1 MVRILNEELRQ
12 RLAKKISEGE
22 FTASDLP
29 EFLAVFC
36 EVCNETE
43 EIQSEVEGWNAKLQL
58 DITDGDKFWLTIT
71 NGTFTSGSG
80 EIEVPDTTLSTS
92 GDVAARV
99 FTGEKDATA
108 AYMDGSLKIGGNQR
122 EALKLRGVIGIVL
135 DKLQG

>member
-1 MVRILNEELRQ
+1 MLNEELRQ

-22 FTASDLP
+22 FTSADLP
-29 EFLAVFC
+29 DFLTVFC
-36 EVCNETE
+36 EVCNESE
-43 EIQSEVEGWNAKLQL
+43 EVQSEVETWNAKLQL
-58 DITDGDKFWLTIT
+58 DITDGDKFWLTIA
-71 NGTFTSGSG
+71 NGNFTCGSG
-80 EIEVPDTTLSTS
+80 DIEAPDTTLRTS

-99 FTGEKDATA
+99 FTGEKDATS

>member
-1 MVRILNEELRQ
+1 MLNEELRQ

-22 FTASDLP
+22 FTSADLP
-29 EFLAVFC
+29 DFLTVFC
-36 EVCNETE
+36 EVCNESE
-43 EIQSEVEGWNAKLQL
+43 EVQSEVEAWNAKLQL

-71 NGTFTSGSG
+71 NGNFTCGSG
-80 EIEVPDTTLSTS
+80 EIEAPDTTLRTS

-99 FTGEKDATA
+99 FTGEKDATS

>member
-1 MVRILNEELRQ
+1 MLNEELRQ

-22 FTASDLP
+22 FTSADLP
-29 EFLAVFC
+29 DFLTVFC
-36 EVCNETE
+36 DVCNESE
-43 EIQSEVEGWNAKLQL
+43 EVQSEVEAWNAKLQL
-58 DITDGDKFWLTIT
+58 DITDGDKFWLTIA
-71 NGTFTSGSG
+71 NGNFTCGTG
-80 EIEVPDTTLSTS
+80 EIEAPDTTLRTS

-99 FTGEKDATA
+99 FTGEKDATS